1 MKSKPKHPHI
11 VKKRSTH
18 FLSAVRLL
26 ANTEPKILDSTIS
39 YGNGYMPA
47 LRLSVVQL
55 RLFVFQRAVKTCP
68 SPHSFP
74 LQRTRNSSIDGIPHA
89 LIVTSFIFA
98 NIIKFDQLPKFLYP
112 IQDSNP
118 YPKSR
123 ILKFYSVKLIGLL
136 FIFIFFFS
144 IASCGKLVSASK
156 IFSHCV
162 AIWA

>member
-39 YGNGYMPA
+39 YGNGHMPA
-47 LRLSVVQL
+47 LRLSVVRL
-55 RLFVFQRAVKTCP
+55 RLFVFQRTIKTCP

-98 NIIKFDQLPKFLYP
+98 NIIKFDQLSKFLFVEP
-112 IQDSNP
+112 MGIEPTTVCLQGNLATLDHATP
-118 YPKSR
+118 YISIFCAPVGNRTRSR
-123 ILKFYSVKLIGLL
+123 GLR
-136 FIFIFFFS
+136 
-144 IASCGKLVSASK
+144 VR
-156 IFSHCV
+156 
-162 AIWA
+162 